1 MTRMMYCCILTGCE
15 SVRQSRPI
23 NGCCFMNWTPYSKR
37 FDEVIVKRMPGTAG
51 IVLLLGIMI
60 AAAVSALVAII
71 VESEQ

>member
-1 MTRMMYCCILTGCE
+1 
-15 SVRQSRPI
+15 
-23 NGCCFMNWTPYSKR
+23 MNWTPYSKR